1 MKQYAALADWR
12 RHMESLNSPQLVTI
26 ILEDHEL
33 SSYKPYIINL
43 IIDIYFI
50 AENSINLVLQ
60 AITMLYASL
69 N

>member
-1 MKQYAALADWR
+1 
-12 RHMESLNSPQLVTI
+12 MESLNSPQLVTI